1 MKFNRNK
8 EDKIELLASEAL
20 TRQGRDAEY
29 LMAELAVDLRHVFG
43 AAFFYEHDFPPGTVF
58 F

>member
-20 TRQGRDAEY
+20 TSDAMRFCSAMGSTSIKAAHTMY
-29 LMAELAVDLRHVFG
+29 GSASCANRFILRI
-43 AAFFYEHDFPPGTVF
+43 PP
-58 F
+58 